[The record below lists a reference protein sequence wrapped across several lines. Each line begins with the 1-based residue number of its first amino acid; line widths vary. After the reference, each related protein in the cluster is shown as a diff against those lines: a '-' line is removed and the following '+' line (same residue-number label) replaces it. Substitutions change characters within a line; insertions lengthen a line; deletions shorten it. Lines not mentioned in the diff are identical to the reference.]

1 MVYSQFKLDV
11 CGWNKNFGQQLPMQI
26 EIIQQH
32 RELRNKI

>member
-1 MVYSQFKLDV
+1 MSVD
-11 CGWNKNFGQQLPMQI
+11 GTKNFGQQLPMQI